1 MESVVYLSPVGRGL
15 PADDCRERGCV
26 VRPATIMYVDCS
38 DDDDDWDAAA
48 DQVSGAGGLVPYA
61 AQERQGLVRRSGPT
75 FIAAQP
81 ARQPP
86 ATVDAPAW
94 LVERQ
99 AMPLE
104 GAWTALEGAQEH
116 TSAMDRAKALRVR
129 LVPFLATWGLV
140 ALVVGVIVALVAKQW
155 PAGALVTLLLFALLT
170 AVTYYRLNR
179 TDYEYSREGTE
190 RHKIDV
196 AADLARRNMAHEHEL
211 RRMALE
217 TYLRTLEQHE
227 GGRR

>member
-1 MESVVYLSPVGRGL
+1 MVKPVAYVTPGRVYL
-15 PADDCRERGCV
+15 E
-26 VRPATIMYVDCS
+26 
-38 DDDDDWDAAA
+38 DDDNDLN
-48 DQVSGAGGLVPYA
+48 AGGLVPYA
-61 AQERQGLVRRSGPT
+61 AQERAGIVRQRPPT

-81 ARQPP
+81 TRPP
-86 ATVDAPAW
+86 ATIDAPAW

-99 AMPLE
+99 PMPLE

-129 LVPFLATWGLV
+129 LVPFLLTWGLI
-140 ALVVGVIVALVAKQW
+140 AAVVGIVVAMVAQQW
-155 PAGALVTLLLFALLT
+155 PTGALVTLLLFALLT

-196 AADLARRNMAHEHEL
+196 TADLARRNMAHEHEL

-217 TYLRTLEQHE
+217 TYLRTLERHE
-227 GGRR
+227 GGNQ

>member
-1 MESVVYLSPVGRGL
+1 MKPSVTYVTPGRVYTDE
-15 PADDCRERGCV
+15 DDQ
-26 VRPATIMYVDCS
+26 
-38 DDDDDWDAAA
+38 DA
-48 DQVSGAGGLVPYA
+48 AGGLVPYSQQQA
-61 AQERQGLVRRSGPT
+61 AGLVRRTGGN
-75 FIAAQP
+75 FVAAQP
-81 ARQPP
+81 TRQPP
-86 ATVDAPAW
+86 ATVEAPAW

-104 GAWTALEGAQEH
+104 GAWTALEGAQER

-129 LVPFLATWGLV
+129 LVPWLWAWGAVSAVFGGAVLLAV
-140 ALVVGVIVALVAKQW
+140 KQW
-155 PAGALVTLLLFALLT
+155 PMGAMVTLLLFALLT

-196 AADLARRNMAHEHEL
+196 TADLARRKLAHEHEL

-217 TYLRTLEQHE
+217 TYLRTLERHE
-227 GGRR
+227 GGSR